1 LDVPAGFV
9 PFDNQGP
16 FLEAIGPVHVREDG
30 DRMVLGLR
38 AEERHANHR
47 GTVQG
52 GLLSTLADFA
62 LGRAIEADADDGKAR
77 ATVSLTV
84 DFLKPAKPGDWIA
97 SRTRVDRVGGTL
109 SFADCSLSVGE
120 REIVRARAVWVVAG

>member
-1 LDVPAGFV
+1 MEAPAGFV
-9 PFDNQGP
+9 PYPNQGP
-16 FLEAIGPVHVREDG
+16 FLEHIGPIHVREG
-30 DRMVLGLR
+30 DDELVLGIR

-52 GLLSTLADFA
+52 GMLSAFADFA
-62 LGRAIEADADDGKAR
+62 LGRAIEADADDDKDR

-84 DFLKPAKPGDWIA
+84 DFLKPAKPGDWIE

-109 SFADCSLSVGE
+109 AFADCSLAVDG
-120 REIVRARAVWVVAG
+120 REVVRARAVWVVAG